1 MISQTFK
8 NLKDKNRAALALF
21 VTCGDPNIGFT
32 ERLVEAISKNGADII
47 ELGVPFS
54 DPMADGKTIQ
64 EASNRALKSQTNI
77 LQILDMVKRLR
88 EKGVKTP
95 FIIFG
100 YFNNFLQI
108 GLEELAL
115 RTKNS
120 GANAWLVADLPL
132 EESGEVVPVL
142 KENGLDFIA
151 IASPTTPLKRVKK
164 ISQTGSG
171 FLYYVTV
178 AGVTGIRDK
187 LPEGFAKRLKD
198 VREVSELPV
207 GAGFGI
213 SNFESAHLAAMN
225 ADCVIVGSKLVDL
238 VYKTRIEDGEN
249 KAIEN
254 AINFVKTL
262 SSAMQRD

>member
-8 NLKDKNRAALALF
+8 NLKKQNRAALALF
-21 VTCGDPNIGFT
+21 VTCGDPNIEFT
-32 ERLVEAISKNGADII
+32 ERLVEGLSKNGADII

-64 EASNRALKSQTNI
+64 EASGRALRSQTNI
-77 LQILDMVKRLR
+77 PQILDMVKRLR
-88 EKGVKTP
+88 AKGVATP

-100 YFNNFLQI
+100 YFNTFLQM

-115 RTKNS
+115 NTKKA
-120 GANAWLVADLPL
+120 GADAWLIADLPL
-132 EESGEVVPVL
+132 EESGEVVPIL

-198 VREVSELPV
+198 VREASKLPV

-213 SNFESAHLAAMN
+213 SNFESARLAAMN

-238 VYKTRIEDGEN
+238 AYKTRIEEGED
-249 KAIEN
+249 KAIEK
-254 AINFVKTL
+254 ACAFVKTL
-262 SSAMQRD
+262 SAAMER